1 MNPKIPE
8 VLMELSGLVAFN
20 AQPDVDPADRASAL
34 GLTAMLLAVAAQEFD
49 RAAARHVE
57 ENRAVRALLARGAA
71 VVADAALAERLRS
84 LAATA
89 DEDLRV
95 SALQAANSA
104 LRAGLIELHAAVE
117 AADGA
122 EAKALESEIWS
133 ELVVSTERRVLAGA
147 PV

>member
-71 VVADAALAERLRS
+71 VVADADRKS
-84 LAATA
+84 
-89 DEDLRV
+89 
-95 SALQAANSA
+95 
-104 LRAGLIELHAAVE
+104 
-117 AADGA
+117 
-122 EAKALESEIWS
+122 
-133 ELVVSTERRVLAGA
+133 VV
-147 PV
+147 